1 MLACSALVA
10 CTNDDLLEE
19 NNQQNGEKAFI
30 AVNIVNSNANS
41 RGTGVDKD
49 GNLTF
54 ENGTTDENAFDNATF
69 FFFDNSG
76 NPYIVSDGKSYV
88 TKTETEMGMEEST
101 GNVEE
106 FSSPVLVIN
115 KSQNVPPQKLLVVL
129 NAPSA
134 LTTTNPT
141 LSYLREAVAAYGLT
155 VSEDDKP
162 KVTYTTGSKFVISNS
177 VYKNEVTGAVVD
189 AVDLTAANIAP
200 DAATANLNP
209 VIVYVERT
217 VAKVK
222 VTDVRTGTATSVDE
236 TVKDEA
242 GNDVAIHAQIVGWKV
257 TNITSET
264 NLLKKIDASWTTD
277 ALGLV
282 WNNAANY
289 RSYWANTEDKAVVH
303 PWAYVDLDN
312 KAGSFDYYFENT
324 KANVELVYDETTG
337 NIKSGTHNK
346 SQLLVAVK
354 LVASTDVANTSAT
367 GVTICEWFG
376 TKYTLKGLKT
386 AIANSLNTQIYY
398 KDTKASILPDHITFY
413 QESEDKGSKRYVS
426 YATLDNADNTLT
438 DATFIDADGNPLTLA
453 EVNKK
458 LAAIHPALI
467 WNDGM
472 SYYYIDI
479 EHFGTGVTSHGLVR
493 NHLYDITI
501 SKIKGLGTPVYDP
514 TKIITPEKPVDEYSF
529 ISAKINIL
537 AWKLVKQD
545 VTLQ

>member
-1 MLACSALVA
+1 MKIKRLLIGMLACSAMVA

-30 AVNIVNSNANS
+30 AINIVNSNANS
-41 RGTGVDKD
+41 RGTGVNKD

-54 ENGTTDENAFDNATF
+54 ENGTPDENAFDNATF

-76 NPYIVSDGKSYV
+76 NPYSVSNGKSYV
-88 TKTETEMGMEEST
+88 TKTYAEMNMTSSS

-106 FSSPVLVIN
+106 VSSPVLVIN

-141 LSYLREAVAAYGLT
+141 LKSLREAVAAYGLT
-155 VSEDDKP
+155 VSEGDEP
-162 KVTYTTGSKFVISNS
+162 KVTYTPGSKFVISNS

-200 DAATANLNP
+200 DAATADLHP

-222 VTDVRTGTATSVDE
+222 VTDVRGTTATSVDE

-242 GNDVAIHAQIVGWKV
+242 GNNVAIHAQIVGWKV

-264 NLLKKIDASWTTD
+264 NLLKKINASWTTD
-277 ALGLV
+277 ALGLE

-289 RSYWANTEDKAVVH
+289 RSYWADTEDKTVVH
-303 PWAYVDLDN
+303 PWAYNELTN
-312 KAGSFDYYFENT
+312 AAGASDYYFENT
-324 KANVELVYDETTG
+324 KAD
-337 NIKSGTHNK
+337 NK

-376 TKYTLKGLKT
+376 TKYTLNGLKT

-398 KDTKASILPDHITFY
+398 SATKTSISPEDITFY
-413 QESEDKGSKRYVS
+413 QEEDDETSVSAKRYVS

-438 DATFIDADGNPLTLA
+438 DATFIDADGKALTLA
-453 EVNKK
+453 QVNAK
-458 LAAIHPALI
+458 LAKVHPALI
-467 WNDGM
+467 WNNGM

-479 EHFGTGVTSHGLVR
+479 EHFGTGTTAVGLVR

-501 SKIKGLGTPVYDP
+501 EKISGLGTPVYDP

-537 AWKLVKQD
+537 AWKLVQQN
-545 VTLQ
+545 VTLD

>member
-1 MLACSALVA
+1 MKIKRLLIGMLACSAMVA
-10 CTNDDLLEE
+10 CTNDDLLE
-19 NNQQNGEKAFI
+19 NPKDPQNGEKAFI

-41 RGTGVDKD
+41 RGTGVDDD

-54 ENGTTDENAFDNATF
+54 DNGTADENAFDNATF

-88 TKTETEMGMEEST
+88 TKTEDEMGMQGST

-129 NAPSA
+129 NAPST
-134 LTTTNPT
+134 LTATNPT
-141 LSYLREAVAAYGLT
+141 LSSLRDAVAAYGLT
-155 VSEDDKP
+155 VSGNDKP
-162 KVTYTTGSKFVISNS
+162 KVTYTSGSKFVISNS
-177 VYKNEVTGAVVD
+177 VYKNETTGAVVD

-200 DAATANLNP
+200 DANTANDNP

-222 VTDVRTGTATSVDE
+222 VTDVRTGTATSVEE

-257 TNITSET
+257 TNITDKT
-264 NLLKKIDASWTTD
+264 NLLKKINTNWTD
-277 ALGLV
+277 ATLGLT

-289 RSYWANTEDKAVVH
+289 RSYWADTEDKDVVH
-303 PWAYVDLDN
+303 PWTYNELTN
-312 KAGSFDYYFENT
+312 EAGASDYYFENT
-324 KANVELVYDETTG
+324 KED
-337 NIKSGTHNK
+337 NK

-376 TKYTLKGLKT
+376 TKYTLNGLKT
-386 AIANSLNTQIYY
+386 EIANSLNTQIYY

-413 QESEDKGSKRYVS
+413 QESDDEESVTEKRYVS
-426 YATLDNADNTLT
+426 YATLDNEDNTLT
-438 DATFIDADGNPLTLA
+438 DETFIDADGDALTLA
-453 EVNKK
+453 EVNEK
-458 LAAIHPALI
+458 LATIHPALI
-467 WNDGM
+467 WNGGM

-479 EHFGTGVTSHGLVR
+479 EHFGEEGTTTAVGLVR

-537 AWKLVKQD
+537 AWKLVKQN

>member
-1 MLACSALVA
+1 MVA
-10 CTNDDLLEE
+10 CTNDDVLEE

-41 RGTGVDKD
+41 RGTGVDED

-88 TKTETEMGMEEST
+88 TKTETEMNMEEST

-141 LSYLREAVAAYGLT
+141 LSSLKDAVAAYGLT
-155 VSEDDKP
+155 VSEGDEP
-162 KVTYTTGSKFVISNS
+162 KVTYTPGSKFVISNS

-222 VTDVRTGTATSVDE
+222 VTDARGTATSVDE

-242 GNDVAIHAQIVGWKV
+242 GNNVAIHAQIVGWKV

-264 NLLKKIDASWTTD
+264 NLLKKINASWTTD
-277 ALGLV
+277 ALGLE

-289 RSYWANTEDKAVVH
+289 RSYWADTEDKTVVH
-303 PWAYVDLDN
+303 PWAYNELTN
-312 KAGSFDYYFENT
+312 AAGASDYYFENT
-324 KANVELVYDETTG
+324 KAD
-337 NIKSGTHNK
+337 NK

-376 TKYTLKGLKT
+376 TKYTLNGLKT

-398 KDTKASILPDHITFY
+398 SDTKTSISPEDITFY
-413 QESEDKGSKRYVS
+413 QEEDDETSVSAKRYVS
-426 YATLDNADNTLT
+426 YATLDNEDNTLT
-438 DATFIDADGNPLTLA
+438 DATFIDADGKALTLA
-453 EVNKK
+453 QVNAK
-458 LAAIHPALI
+458 LAKVHPALI
-467 WNDGM
+467 WNNGM

-479 EHFGTGVTSHGLVR
+479 EHFGTGTTAVGLVR

-501 SKIKGLGTPVYDP
+501 EKISGLGTPVYDP

-537 AWKLVKQD
+537 AWKLVQQN
-545 VTLQ
+545 VTLD